1 MKNKKLRA
9 LVSSDSRQLEL
20 VEKYY
25 YLDREK
31 KIIDI
36 DLNYDSVD
44 DILEKEIG
52 NPNNPQFSRS
62 VLETMDSIIE
72 NIPTGYKVNL
82 NLVLKDYKD
91 YDPKVLMETFNNTL
105 ELRRYSSRKK
115 RLNKQVFSGIL
126 IFIGISILLLMII
139 CKNYIK
145 FDNEIQDEILNEV
158 LDIAA
163 WVFIWEAVT
172 LLFLDDPGKSKLS
185 IEIRRKVN
193 KITFYTHESEQ
204 PLLSETNDEIFK
216 NWESISRIKT
226 VSRYMLLVSS
236 IAFLFLAVYSIY
248 DFFKTFNEAT
258 QLFNVPFLIIIGII
272 QFIVKVFAGVSGI
285 KLFLNKP
292 VKHYKLLGAYS
303 VIIFVGFCLSIVG
316 ILASQETIGLV
327 SSIATMII
335 SLMYSI
341 GFFMN
346 KYSK

>member
-1 MKNKKLRA
+1 MKNKKIKA
-9 LVSSDSRQLEL
+9 LVSTDSRQLEL
-20 VEKYY
+20 IEKYY

-31 KIIDI
+31 KIIDV

-44 DILEKEIG
+44 DILDKEIG
-52 NPNNPQFSRS
+52 NPNNPQFSKN

-72 NIPTGYKVNL
+72 NIPTGYKVNI
-82 NLVLKDYKD
+82 NLVLKDYKG

-115 RLNKQVFSGIL
+115 RLNKQVFSGML
-126 IFIGISILLLMII
+126 IFIGISIMLLMII
-139 CKNYIK
+139 CKNYIS
-145 FDNEIQDEILNEV
+145 FDNDIQDEILNEV

-163 WVFIWEAVT
+163 WVFVWEAVT
-172 LLFLDDPGKSKLS
+172 MLFLDDPGKSKLAV
-185 IEIRRKVN
+185 EIRRKVN
-193 KITFYTHESEQ
+193 KITFYTHDNEE
-204 PLLSETNDEIFK
+204 PLLSETNDAIFK

-226 VSRYMLLVSS
+226 ASRYMLLISS

-248 DFFKTFNEAT
+248 DFFKSFNEAA
-258 QLFNVPFLIIIGII
+258 QIVNVVVLIIFGVV
-272 QFIVKVFAGVSGI
+272 QFIVKILGGISGI

-303 VIIFVGFCLSIVG
+303 IIVFISFCLSVIGIIV
-316 ILASQETIGLV
+316 SKETIGLA

-341 GFFMN
+341 GFFMY